1 MTMANRF
8 DADGGEL
15 DRRPRPTPDVAV
27 QLRGREPASPREE
40 ILCELFAQVLGVDR
54 VGVEE
59 SFFDLGGQSLRAIRL
74 ISRIRAVFGV
84 EVPVRALFWNPTVAQ
99 LARAMGEAGDSRP
112 PLVPTSRPER
122 LPLSF
127 AQRRLW
133 FLARL
138 NGPSPVYNMP
148 FAWRLEGGLDAAAL
162 KSALRDVVR
171 RHESLR
177 TVFPVVAG
185 QPYQRIVDADEEA
198 PDVTVVEADQ
208 ATLPGLLED
217 ATRHVFD
224 LTTELP
230 VRAWLFRLAPEE
242 HVLLLMTHHIACD
255 GWSMGILMRDLA
267 EAYRARAGG
276 QAPGWAELP
285 VQYADY
291 TMWER
296 GLLGDSVE
304 ASNLLSGQVDYWT
317 SALRGLPDEL
327 KLPYDRPRPIEP
339 TDRGGAIGITLDA
352 GLHRGLEALARAHK
366 TTLFMVLHAGL
377 AALLSRCGAGTDIP
391 IGTPVAG
398 RSDEAVHDL
407 VGFFVNTL
415 VLRADL
421 SGDPSFTELL
431 ARIRETD
438 LAAYTNPDVPFER
451 LVEILNPARSVSRH
465 SLFQVMLVSDNAVT
479 RRWELP
485 GLRIEPELFGHET
498 TKFDLSLFVRPMHHA
513 DGSSAGIRG
522 TFEYAQDLFDE
533 STVEALADRLAR
545 LLRQVVEDPSRPVS
559 EYELLADAERQRIL
573 HEWNDT
579 GRSVPEHTL
588 PQLFE
593 QQAARTP
600 DATAVLSGA
609 SSLSYAVLDHRAN
622 QLARH
627 LAAGGVGPEQ
637 SVAVALPR
645 GELLAIALLGVLKAG
660 AAYLPVDLDRPAG
673 EIDLVLADARP
684 TVLLTDGATAAGV
697 PTAGG
702 PAVMILDDPTTRA
715 ALASVPGTAL
725 ADDERA
731 AALRPDHPAY
741 VVYPAD
747 PTDTPRGVTVTH
759 RSVVNYCAWAAAT
772 YRVEAGS
779 TAPVAAPVS
788 SGPEISSILVP
799 LLAGATVALIP
810 QGGEPLTALLDGA
823 AGPVAPVRLKPSDLR
838 AMAGQEDR
846 ATERSMVLV
855 VAGETLPS
863 SLAHDWS
870 RGGAEIHREYGPEEC
885 TVGCVAHRAG
895 DDSGL
900 VVPMGRPI
908 WNTRVFVLDDR
919 LRPVPPGA
927 DGELYVAGAALA
939 RGYLGR
945 PGATAERFV
954 ACPFGVGERMYRT
967 GDLVRWRPDGTLE
980 FAGQIEEQASPAPA
994 ADAGDGTPASPQ
1006 EEVLCELFA
1015 QVLGV
1020 DRVGVGDSFF
1030 DLGGHSLLAAVLVAR
1045 ITERFGVEL
1054 PLKSFFAN
1062 PSVGAVSAHLGD
1074 VSTDAR
1080 VGSSATGE

>member
-1 MTMANRF
+1 MANRF
-8 DADGGEL
+8 DADGGKL
-15 DRRPRPTPDVAV
+15 DPGVPPIPAPDGPV
-27 QLRGREPASPREE
+27 RGREPASPREE

-54 VGVEE
+54 VGVED
-59 SFFDLGGQSLRAIRL
+59 SFFNLGGQSLRAIRL

-99 LARAMGEAGDSRP
+99 LAKAMGEAGSSRP
-112 PLVPTSRPER
+112 ALVATSRPER

-138 NGPSPVYNMP
+138 NGPSSVYNMP
-148 FAWRLEGGLDAAAL
+148 FAWRLQGRLDVDALRAAL
-162 KSALRDVVR
+162 HDVVG

-177 TVFPVVAG
+177 TVFPEVDG
-185 QPYQRIVDADEEA
+185 QPYQQILEA
-198 PDVTVVEADQ
+198 AEATPDVTVVEADP
-208 ATLPGLLED
+208 ATLPRLLEQ

-224 LTTELP
+224 LATALP
-230 VRAWLFRLAPEE
+230 VRAWLFRLAPQE

-267 EAYRARAGG
+267 EAYRARAEG
-276 QAPGWAELP
+276 QAPRWAELP
-285 VQYADY
+285 AQYADY

-296 GLLGDSVE
+296 DLLGDGVQ
-304 ASNLLSGQVDYWT
+304 ASNLLSDQVDYWT

-327 KLPYDRPRPIEP
+327 RLPYDRPRPIEP
-339 TDRGGAIGITLDA
+339 TDRGGAVGITLDA
-352 GLHRGLEALARAHK
+352 GLHRGLEALAAAHK

-438 LAAYTNPDVPFER
+438 LAAYSNQDVPFER

-465 SLFQVMLVSDNAVT
+465 SLFQVMLISDNAVT
-479 RRWELP
+479 RRWQLP
-485 GLRIEPELFGHET
+485 GLRIEPEAVGHET
-498 TKFDLSLFVRPMHHA
+498 TKFDLSLFVRPLHNA
-513 DGSSAGIRG
+513 DGSPAGIRA
-522 TFEYAQDLFDE
+522 TFEYATDLFDE
-533 STVEALADRLAR
+533 STVEALAERLTR
-545 LLRQVVEDPSRPVS
+545 LLRQVADDPARPVS
-559 EYELLADAERQRIL
+559 EHELLDDAERQRIL

-579 GRSVPEHTL
+579 CRSVPEHTL
-588 PQLFE
+588 PRLFE

-600 DATAVLSGA
+600 DATAVLSGG
-609 SSLSYAVLDHRAN
+609 SSLSYAALDHRAN

-645 GELLAIALLGVLKAG
+645 GELLAVALLGVLKAG
-660 AAYLPVDLDRPAG
+660 AAYLPVDLARPAG
-673 EIDLVLADARP
+673 EVDLVLADARP
-684 TVLLTDGATAAGV
+684 AVLLADEATAAGV
-697 PTAGG
+697 PMAGG
-702 PAVMILDDPTTRA
+702 PPVMILDDPATRA
-715 ALASVPGTAL
+715 ALASVPGSAL

-741 VVYPAD
+741 VVHPAG
-747 PTDTPRGVTVTH
+747 PTDALHGVTVTH
-759 RSVVNYCAWAAAT
+759 RGVVNYCAWAADT
-772 YRVEAGS
+772 YRVEAGG

-788 SGPEISSILVP
+788 SGPDISSILVP
-799 LLAGATVALIP
+799 LLAGATVALLP
-810 QGGEPLTALLDGA
+810 QDGGPLTAVLNGA
-823 AGPVAPVRLKPSDLR
+823 AGPVAPVRLEPSDLR

-846 ATERSMVLV
+846 AAERQTVLV

-919 LRPVPPGA
+919 LRPVPPGV
-927 DGELYVAGAALA
+927 DGELYVAGAPLA

-954 ACPFGVGERMYRT
+954 ACPFGVGERMFRT
-967 GDLVRWRPDGTLE
+967 GDVVRWRPDGTLE
-980 FAGQIEEQASPAPA
+980 FAAPIEEQTSPAA
-994 ADAGDGTPASPQ
+994 EADAGGGAPASPQ
-1006 EEVLCELFA
+1006 EEILSELFA

-1045 ITERFGVEL
+1045 ITDRFGVEL
-1054 PLKSFFAN
+1054 PLKTFFAN

-1074 VSTDAR
+1074 VPSGAR